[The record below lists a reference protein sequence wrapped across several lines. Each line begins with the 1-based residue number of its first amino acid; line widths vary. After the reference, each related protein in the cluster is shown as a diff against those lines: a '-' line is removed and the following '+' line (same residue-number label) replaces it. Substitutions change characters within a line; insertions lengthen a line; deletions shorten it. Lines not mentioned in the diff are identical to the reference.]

1 MGGCLPC
8 LGGDSSDYDAPTP
21 VSMPSS
27 TFLHNLEKEER
38 ESVSFTSR
46 KFSSSSQANAFSNA
60 NTAIGLSNFNL
71 GYSSLGVGL

>member
-8 LGGDSSDYDAPTP
+8 LAGDSSDYDAPTP

-38 ESVSFTSR
+38 ESISFTSR

-60 NTAIGLSNFNL
+60 NRPPQCDVEEQLDTTCCA
-71 GYSSLGVGL
+71 